1 MFTTSPGTNYMLQL
15 DAANQPTSF
24 TTQAGT
30 GAWPYWGN
38 PFGMTLDTDNFHVLV
53 PGLVDPNAGTWAL
66 ALWDPAVGRVASTLW
81 QGPRNASSV
90 INWSNWTLD
99 SDGNPVTIDTTGS
112 AQRIVE
118 YDRWTGTWQSVAL
131 PAGTPDYAGLGGLEW
146 DALDGGFVFAA
157 WGSAGQQPS
166 ALLRADATGQQMI
179 TLALSA
185 NNVPRFGGTLLD
197 SGDWIAPGS
206 GTWRYWIV
214 PRGSSLY
221 VPGPPAQADTLSD
234 VTREKFACPGQAFF
248 ATQYDAPRRV
258 VHVDATS
265 GQQVVVHTGTA
276 ATMPTT
282 AAEVTPL
289 YERDLATVRTGRATW
304 DVVVN
309 PGQGAFSGK
318 AFHLA
323 ASLVPPRP
331 PITLA
336 DGREIFIGSDG
347 LLLMTLAGD
356 VPPFFTGVAGVLD
369 AQGQAR
375 ARLNFQALGKSGNG
389 AVIHLAGVILD
400 PAAPQGIA
408 WVLDPWAFVIE
419 VRDS

>member
-1 MFTTSPGTNYMLQL
+1 MTDGPG
-15 DAANQPTSF
+15 
-24 TTQAGT
+24 
-30 GAWPYWGN
+30 
-38 PFGMTLDTDNFHVLV
+38 
-53 PGLVDPNAGTWAL
+53 PG
-66 ALWDPAVGRVASTLW
+66 R
-81 QGPRNASSV
+81 
-90 INWSNWTLD
+90 
-99 SDGNPVTIDTTGS
+99 
-112 AQRIVE
+112 
-118 YDRWTGTWQSVAL
+118 SVAL

-248 ATQYDAPRRV
+248 ATQYDTPRRV

-304 DVVVN
+304 GRGGQPRAGGVF
-309 PGQGAFSGK
+309 GQGVSSGGQPG
-318 AFHLA
+318 A
-323 ASLVPPRP
+323 ASSAHHPGRRSGDLHRKRWIVADDPGRGCAAILHGGGRRP
-331 PITLA
+331 GCA
-336 DGREIFIGSDG
+336 RGRPGPGSIS
-347 LLLMTLAGD
+347 
-356 VPPFFTGVAGVLD
+356 
-369 AQGQAR
+369 R
-375 ARLNFQALGKSGNG
+375 
-389 AVIHLAGVILD
+389 
-400 PAAPQGIA
+400 
-408 WVLDPWAFVIE
+408 PWANPATE
-419 VRDS
+419 P